1 MNTMRPVYSYI
12 EVPEGQTIN
21 DINGLN
27 SVTMTKDQYDEI
39 SDKINLMTGKF
50 GEKTVEELIQQLE
63 QERGVD
69 VDLDL
74 DIRPNLPPWV
84 RPQEWPN
91 LDSLGLLD
99 DGTQDDYIYMTYDA
113 NAEISAVALHIE
125 KVSGGADISC
135 TLGHITNGE
144 YIIDETITGSSN
156 NYLYWFDGNYP
167 YDYPVVRVTGDIKC
181 CYTNTVTNNDG
192 RILHFRQQ
200 GILERIAYV
209 PHATQLANST
219 SNGWGSFSLKRDK
232 VGNGNGAALTTLYYA
247 WSYSRQLQS
256 LDISHLYIPNVT
268 NIGCAFMQCTNL
280 QGTMDLRHW
289 NVEKVTAMNSIFS
302 YCLNLEYI
310 DLTGWN
316 TVKLTNITNAFEECN
331 KVRNI
336 YGIEDFNTAGCTSF
350 TTLFSGDYLL
360 EALDLTRWNTSKVT
374 NLTNTFNWCVQ
385 LKTLNVSNWDTSKVT
400 SLSSTFA
407 NCWSLTELDLNNWDI
422 SAVTNAYSLF
432 NTCKNL
438 KRLNLNNWTNNDKI
452 TTAAYMF
459 NYCHNL
465 EELHIENL
473 ILTSKCTTIYSMFA
487 WCLRLKRLDLNPNWD
502 LSGLSNSTSIANN
515 LFSYCVSLKTITG
528 IKDWKF
534 YCTGSTGLNSVFANC
549 WSLETV
555 DVSGWKVDTIKSF
568 ANMFD
573 YCYSL
578 KEIDVSNWEPT
589 ATTSFAGMFRYCWH
603 LKSID
608 ISSWIAPNCTNYSSM
623 FEQCRSLVSCGN
635 LSNLSVSSA
644 TTLQNMF
651 NTCQSLQSITGL
663 SNWDVSKVTNIASL
677 FNACTAMKSISI
689 SNWNLA
695 ACTTIASAFYNC
707 RNLETLDLN
716 NWSIPKVTTTTQCF
730 YYLYNLKN
738 VPHALPLAVAHSY
751 AYCEPLTHQSV
762 LNILNALPTVSK
774 ATTINIG
781 SYANNQ
787 LTAAE
792 RAIATAKGWT
802 VAN

>member
-1 MNTMRPVYSYI
+1 MRPVYSYI
-12 EVPEGQTIN
+12 EVPEGQTIH
-21 DINGLN
+21 DITGLN

-39 SDKINLMTGKF
+39 NDKVNLMTGKF

-63 QERGVD
+63 QTRGVD
-69 VDLDL
+69 IDLDL

-84 RPQEWPN
+84 RPQDWPD

-125 KVSGGADISC
+125 KVSGGANISC

-144 YIIDETITGSSN
+144 YVIDETITGSSN

-192 RILHFRQQ
+192 RVLHWRQQ
-200 GILERIAYV
+200 GILERIAYI

-219 SNGWGSFSLKRDK
+219 TNGWGSFSLKRDK
-232 VGNGNGAALTTLYYA
+232 VSNGNGAALTTLYYA
-247 WSYSRQLQS
+247 WGYSRQLQS
-256 LDISHLYIPNVT
+256 LDISHLYTPNVT
-268 NIGCAFMQCTNL
+268 HMGCAFIQCSNL
-280 QGTMDLRHW
+280 QGTLDLRHW

-302 YCLNLEYI
+302 YCVNLECI
-310 DLTGWN
+310 NLTGWN
-316 TVKLTNITNAFEECN
+316 TVKLTNITNAFEECH
-331 KVRNI
+331 KVKNI

-350 TTLFSGDYLL
+350 TTLFSGDYFL
-360 EALDLTRWNTSKVT
+360 ETLDLIRWNTSKVT
-374 NLTNTFNWCVQ
+374 NLTNTFNWCIS
-385 LKTLNVSNWDTSKVT
+385 LKTLNVSNWDISKVT
-400 SLSSTFA
+400 SLSSTFG
-407 NCWSLTELDLNNWDI
+407 NCWSLTELDLQNWDI
-422 SAVTNAYSLF
+422 SSATTVYYLF
-432 NTCKNL
+432 GECRNL
-438 KRLNLNNWTNNDKI
+438 YRLNLNNWTNNDKI
-452 TTAAYMF
+452 TSIAYMF
-459 NYCHNL
+459 SNCRNL

-473 ILTSKCTTIYSMFA
+473 VLTSKCTSIFQMFYG
-487 WCLRLKRLDLNPNWD
+487 CQRLKRLDLNPNWD
-502 LSGLSNSTSIANN
+502 LSGISSSSSTANN
-515 LFSYCVSLKTITG
+515 IFNSCYSLETITG
-528 IKDWKF
+528 ITNWKF
-534 YCTGSTGLNSVFANC
+534 YFSNTQGLSSLFANC
-549 WSLETV
+549 WSLKEL
-555 DVSGWKVDTIKSF
+555 DLSGWKVDTITSF

-578 KEIDVSNWEPT
+578 KTLNLTGWTPT
-589 ATTSFAGMFRYCWH
+589 AATTFNAMFRYCVN
-603 LKSID
+603 LKNID
-608 ISSWIAPNCTNYSSM
+608 ISTWIAPNCNNYGSM
-623 FEQCRSLVSCGN
+623 FENCRSLVSCGD
-635 LSNLSVSSA
+635 LSDLDMSNV
-644 TTLQNMF
+644 TTLASMF
-651 NTCQSLQSITGL
+651 STCQSLQSVTGL
-663 SNWDVSKVTNIASL
+663 NNWNVSKVTNITYL
-677 FNACTAMKSISI
+677 FYSCLAMKSISI
-689 SNWNLA
+689 TNWNLA
-695 ACTTIASAFYNC
+695 ACTTIGYAFSGC

-730 YYLYNLKN
+730 HYLYNLKN
-738 VPHALPLAVAHSY
+738 VPHALPLAVAHNYS
-751 AYCEPLTHQSV
+751 YCEPLTHQSI